1 MSSFHEK
8 LAGNIRM
15 YPVLYDKS
23 SPSILLIN
31 TQKLFF
37 PYRRKPILNR
47 IISTSFLAIG
57 FRCGRIAFEFTLYFS
72 MRYRTCL
79 PLLRLRR
86 RCKPALNLYS
96 NFVELIISDDEFHL
110 CVLIFYVLGMNTK
123 IVFYAS

>member
-47 IISTSFLAIG
+47 IISTSFLRLGLDVDALHLSSRCTFQCAI
-57 FRCGRIAFEFTLYFS
+57 AHAYLS
-72 MRYRTCL
+72 
-79 PLLRLRR
+79 
-86 RCKPALNLYS
+86 
-96 NFVELIISDDEFHL
+96 
-110 CVLIFYVLGMNTK
+110 CVCVVDVNQP
-123 IVFYAS
+123 